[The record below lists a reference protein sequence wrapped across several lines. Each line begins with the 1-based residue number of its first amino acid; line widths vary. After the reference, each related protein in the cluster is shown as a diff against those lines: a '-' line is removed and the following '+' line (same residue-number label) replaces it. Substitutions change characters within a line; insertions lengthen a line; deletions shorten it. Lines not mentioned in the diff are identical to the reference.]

1 MLPSEYVPSEHLGV
15 AWSGRQAPAALGLAG
30 AASAASAARL
40 VVFLPAAAAA
50 AGAATALRFGAISTR
65 LSLCHELRK
74 FGGAVRADVSV
85 PGALRGTKRSWKRS
99 DPRDQEN
106 LKVGN
111 PTFSVPTPL

>member
-85 PGALRGTKRSWKRS
+85 PGALRGTKRS